1 MTVRSVLESLG
12 RAAVSTGRRRRPT
25 GWLAAA
31 VTAYAAAT
39 AVWVVYQATLSSIDV
54 LALSIIFLSLMLALA
69 FILVGARPDSDPTD
83 PSIPDYALA
92 VASLVTGGFFVI
104 SIPEIA
110 TRISLFDELTIPQM
124 TFATSIVLLTLE
136 ATRRTVGAGL
146 MMIVIVFMIYNL
158 FGDRLE
164 GTLQHGEITLNH
176 FLDINVFTTDGLFG
190 IPVRVAAT
198 YAFVFVMFG
207 TFLEKAKGGDFF
219 FDLAACLSGR
229 SAGGPAKVAVFSS
242 ALFGTVSGS
251 PTSDVVTTG
260 SITIPMMRRLV
271 YPSTLA
277 GGVEVAAS
285 TGGSLLPPIMGSA
298 AFIMAEY
305 TGISYADIVVAALL
319 PALLYYVGIFTQVH
333 LRSVKMGLQPLPADN
348 IPRFVDTL
356 VNGWIYL
363 LPLIVI
369 VVALY
374 QGYSPTFVAV
384 FGTFAILVASQF
396 RKDARITPR
405 GLYEGLAET
414 TVRMIGVT
422 GACAAAGLVIG
433 GITMTGLAAK
443 FSYLVLLF
451 GDGALFPALLIG
463 AVVTIVL
470 GLGMPTPSAYVL
482 AAVLVGPV
490 LVNDLNVSVLSA
502 HMFLLYYA
510 VMSAMTPPVAV
521 AAYAAAAIADGNPL
535 KIATTA
541 VMFSLVAFVI
551 PFGFIFNDAILLQG
565 DNLWIA
571 VSIVAVVA
579 SVLCLCLAAE
589 GYLTAKLHRIQR
601 LALAACGIVLLAPPG
616 WWSVAAGVCAAAICG
631 LALKSGDRSGG
642 TVTATPPSGDG

>member
-1 MTVRSVLESLG
+1 MTVRTFVENVG
-12 RAAVSTGRRRRPT
+12 QIAVSTGRRRRPK
-25 GWLAAA
+25 GWLAAG
-31 VTAYAAAT
+31 VKTYASAT
-39 AVWVVYQATLSSIDV
+39 ALWVVYQATLSSIDV
-54 LALSIIFLSLMLALA
+54 LALSIIFLSLMLGLA
-69 FILVGARPDSDPTD
+69 FLLVGARHESDPVNPTVLD
-83 PSIPDYALA
+83 YLLAATSIA
-92 VASLVTGGFFVI
+92 TGLFFVI

-110 TRISLFDELTIPQM
+110 TRISLFTELTTAQM
-124 TFATSIVLLTLE
+124 VFSSSIVLLTLE

-146 MMIVIVFMIYNL
+146 MLIVIFFMIYNL

-164 GTLQHGEITLNH
+164 GSLQHGEITLSH
-176 FLDINVFTTDGLFG
+176 FLDINVLTTDGLFG

-260 SITIPMMRRLV
+260 SITIPMMKRLG
-271 YPSTLA
+271 YPGTLA
-277 GGVEVAAS
+277 AGVEVAAS

-305 TGISYADIVVAALL
+305 TGIPYSDIVIAALV
-319 PALLYYVGIFTQVH
+319 PALLFYVGVFTQVH
-333 LRSVKMGLQPLPADN
+333 LRSVRMGLKPLPADN
-348 IPRFVDTL
+348 IPTFAATMKT
-356 VNGWIYL
+356 GWIYL
-363 LPLIVI
+363 LPLLTI
-369 VVALY
+369 VVALF

-384 FGTFAILVASQF
+384 FGTIAVLIASQL
-396 RKDARITPR
+396 RSDARITLQ
-405 GLYEGLAET
+405 GFYDGLAET

-451 GDGALFPALLIG
+451 GDGALLPALLIG
-463 AVVTIVL
+463 ALVTIIL

-490 LVNDLNVSVLSA
+490 LVNDLNVSTLSA

-521 AAYAAAAIADGNPL
+521 AAYAAAAIADDNPL

-541 VMFSLVAFVI
+541 VMFSIVAFVI

-565 DNLWIA
+565 TTAWI
-571 VSIVAVVA
+571 VLSIGTVTM
-579 SVLCLCLAAE
+579 SVICFCLAAE
-589 GYLTAKLHRIQR
+589 GYLKTNLPRALRAV
-601 LALAACGIVLLAPPG
+601 LAICGATLLAPPG
-616 WWSVAAGVCAAAICG
+616 WWSAVALLCAIAACTVT
-631 LALKSGDRSGG
+631 LTQTASHDRSSS
-642 TVTATPPSGDG
+642 APPPSGG